1 MIFKKIS
8 KSVKT
13 NKISKNTMKGAK
25 IIQHQISNSG
35 TRDPMSDRSYSRSSL
50 FWGLCGYQ
58 LIIEEKVR
66 CRYQAECVGSGI
78 LAAVYSASGI
88 LGV

>member
-66 CRYQAECVGSGI
+66 CRYQVPQRQGLRYRSTCW
-78 LAAVYSASGI
+78 LA
-88 LGV
+88 LF